1 MESFEG
7 RTAVVTGGGSGL
19 GRAMGERLAGE
30 GMHVVLAD
38 VRPDAL
44 DETVAEL
51 RAEGLD
57 VLGVPTDVADL
68 ASVEALRDAAIDAFG
83 PIHVVCNNAGIGA
96 GAEGRVWEHQVND
109 WRWAIGVN
117 VWGVIH
123 GINAFVPHMLEHG
136 DEGHVVNTSSGNGG
150 ISPLST
156 TPEYSVTKAAV
167 VTLTEVLYAQLEE
180 EQADREGHG
189 IGASVLFP
197 GPHMLRTGLFDAWKH
212 RPAELANPTP
222 RRAPGVTLEQYEQ
235 MMADAGVEVQYT
247 PVEEVAGRVVDAIRA
262 GDFWIL
268 PPSERSD
275 ESIRTRA
282 ASMLE
287 RSNPTYM
294 RAVAG

>member
-19 GRAMGERLAGE
+19 GRAMGERFAHE

-44 DETVAEL
+44 DTTVEEL

-136 DEGHVVNTSSGNGG
+136 EEGHVVNTSSGNGG

-180 EQADREGHG
+180 AQADHEGHG

-282 ASMLE
+282 ASMLD